1 MSRLCALLAW
11 ALLAL
16 QGLGGEATEDEA
28 CCGPIVPRREW
39 RALASE
45 CAQELKLPARYVVV
59 SHTVGGHC
67 DTPALCL
74 QQAQNVQHYHMR
86 TQGFCDVG
94 YK

>member
-1 MSRLCALLAW
+1 MSRLCALLVW
-11 ALLAL
+11 ALLAHL
-16 QGLGGEATEDEA
+16 SLGEKAMEDEA

-45 CAQELKLPARYVVV
+45 CAQELTLPVRYVVV
-59 SHTVGGHC
+59 SHTAGSPC

-74 QQAQNVQHYHMR
+74 QQAQNVQHYHAR
-86 TQGFCDVG
+86 TLGFCDVG